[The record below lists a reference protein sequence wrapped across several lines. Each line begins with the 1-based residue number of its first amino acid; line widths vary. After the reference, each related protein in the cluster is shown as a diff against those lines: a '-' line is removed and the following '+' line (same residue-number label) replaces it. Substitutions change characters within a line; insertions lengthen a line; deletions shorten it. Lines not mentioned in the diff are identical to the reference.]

1 MRPKKKQ
8 RNKNVTRKKKILIHV
23 IQFGNPAGI
32 GTAGTGAAVRTEVTA
47 RVAAGLQRLLM
58 LTAIKKVVLPTVT
71 AGIVPAGIPIA
82 VQNPDGVSAGA
93 LGVTAPPEDRG
104 QNLLVQ

>member
-23 IQFGNPAGI
+23 IQFGNPAGK

-47 RVAAGLQRLLM
+47 RVAAGLQRSLM

-71 AGIVPAGIPIA
+71 AGIPAGTPIA